1 MNGQPVPSVTVV
13 FTPVGSASAPN
24 PGPYSTGVT
33 DEQGNF
39 TLQTRRDD
47 GGAVPGPHRVG
58 IEYGDTD
65 ELSEKFELS
74 EADEESKPAIEKQIK
89 ELRALFKSRVKV
101 PANVIYKFDVPKDG
115 TSSADFELNQK
126 IACRDFSAGRVE
138 ICSLDDKIVS
148 PAKRQKRITKKV
160 VVNLCLQRLKSGRY
174 WT

>member
-1 MNGQPVPSVTVV
+1 MNCCTFRTSLLLILVATIAGCGESDYPPVSGKVTMNGQPVPSVTVV

-65 ELSEKFELS
+65 ELSELKFELS

-89 ELRALFKSRVKV
+89 ELRALLKSRVKV

-115 TSSADFELNQK
+115 TSSADFELKQ
-126 IACRDFSAGRVE
+126 E
-138 ICSLDDKIVS
+138 
-148 PAKRQKRITKKV
+148 
-160 VVNLCLQRLKSGRY
+160 
-174 WT
+174 